1 MPSSKKLQIF
11 FVSQIVL
18 IGLGLFWSISAGA
31 MKIDLTTIWNSI
43 FRFEEVLEMQLVR
56 DTRIPRALSALL
68 AGGILGMSGAM
79 MQGVTRNPVA
89 EPSLM
94 GISQGATLT
103 VAILYS
109 LQAVANP
116 IMVLAAAFIG
126 AMGSGLLVIAFTSR
140 NPANLSMGKVLLAGT
155 ALSTFFLSLSSLI
168 ALLRNQSA
176 LLGFWLAGGFRTAN
190 WSGVLLLGIVGV
202 LGFMAALWLAPKI
215 NVVHLGD
222 DVAIGLG
229 ENPGKV
235 RLFTLLLMIPLCA
248 ATVAV
253 ARNIA
258 FVGLIIP
265 QIVKLAVGQDY
276 RKIIPLSFITGSSL
290 LIIADIVARMI
301 NLPYETPI
309 GIFTSLLGVP
319 WFIYLVRKE
328 RG

>member
-1 MPSSKKLQIF
+1 MASSKKLQIF

-235 RLFTLLLMIPLCA
+235 RLLTLLLMIPLCA

-265 QIVKLAVGQDY
+265 QIVKLAVGHDY

-290 LIIADIVARMI
+290 LIFADVVARMI

>member
-1 MPSSKKLQIF
+1 MASSKKLQIF
-11 FVSQIVL
+11 FVSQLLL

-168 ALLRNQSA
+168 ALLHNQSA
-176 LLGFWLAGGFRTAN
+176 MLGFWLAGGFRTAT
-190 WSGVLLLGIVGV
+190 WSGVLLLGIAGV
-202 LGFMAALWLAPKI
+202 LGLMAALWLAPKI

-229 ENPGKV
+229 
-235 RLFTLLLMIPLCA
+235 
-248 ATVAV
+248 
-253 ARNIA
+253 
-258 FVGLIIP
+258 
-265 QIVKLAVGQDY
+265 
-276 RKIIPLSFITGSSL
+276 
-290 LIIADIVARMI
+290 
-301 NLPYETPI
+301 
-309 GIFTSLLGVP
+309 
-319 WFIYLVRKE
+319 
-328 RG
+328 

>member
-1 MPSSKKLQIF
+1 MASSKKLQIF

-140 NPANLSMGKVLLAGT
+140 NPANLSMGKVWLAGT

-168 ALLRNQSA
+168 ALLHNQSA
-176 LLGFWLAGGFRTAN
+176 MLGFWLAGGFRTAT
-190 WSGVLLLGIVGV
+190 WSGVLLLGIAGV
-202 LGFMAALWLAPKI
+202 LGLMAALWLAPKI

-229 ENPGKV
+229 ENPSKV

-276 RKIIPLSFITGSSL
+276 RKIIPLSFVTGSSL
-290 LIIADIVARMI
+290 LIFADIVARMI